1 MTRET
6 RQYLSRVRNAQ
17 DAILNHKNSSENK
30 ASLEVIAS
38 TSSITGDPTISV
50 CAHLHEDVDCIAS
63 EYANIWPWR
72 TAEEIEKELAAVS
85 KLIGFTI

>member
-1 MTRET
+1 MTQEF
-6 RQYLSRVRNAQ
+6 RQYLSRLRKAQ
-17 DAILNHKNSSENK
+17 DAILNHKNSSEKK
-30 ASLEVIAS
+30 ASLGVTAS
-38 TSSITGDPTISV
+38 TSRSTGEPTISV

-63 EYANIWPWR
+63 EYAQIWPWH